1 MRVKLTKD
9 WRRWQKGRELVGAAA
24 REALADKAGKEMKP
38 VAELDE
44 KEPDNV

>member
-9 WRRWQKGRELVGAAA
+9 WRRWQKGKELVGAAA

-38 VAELDE
+38 GKTAE
-44 KEPDNV
+44 EPGEE